1 MLKKNNK
8 KLKKILLQ
16 KKKISSKYK
25 LGIKYCKKLIKIKG
39 SVSIREIHKEIS
51 KYKKK
56 IWIILLK
63 KNLLELM
70 FCNKYFD
77 KR

>member
-1 MLKKNNK
+1 M
-8 KLKKILLQ
+8 
-16 KKKISSKYK
+16 
-25 LGIKYCKKLIKIKG
+25 KG
-39 SVSIREIHKEIS
+39 SVSTREIQKEIS